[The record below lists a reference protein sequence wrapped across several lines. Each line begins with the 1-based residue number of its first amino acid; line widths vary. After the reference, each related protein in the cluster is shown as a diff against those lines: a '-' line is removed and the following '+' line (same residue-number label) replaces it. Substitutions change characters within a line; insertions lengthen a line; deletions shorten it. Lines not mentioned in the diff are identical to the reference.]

1 MLAGGVVGA
10 ELVLNVGTIVPL
22 GLATV
27 LLAIV
32 AGGGAVAARHQGEWR
47 KANG

>member
-10 ELVLNVGTIVPL
+10 ELALNVGSIVPL
-22 GLATV
+22 ALATV

-32 AGGGAVAARHQGEWR
+32 AAGAAVAARHQGEWR

>member
-1 MLAGGVVGA
+1 
-10 ELVLNVGTIVPL
+10 VLNVGTLVPL
-22 GLATV
+22 ALATA

-32 AGGGAVAARHQGEWR
+32 AASAAVTARHPGEWR